1 MKKVKEIE
9 KKDPFSGHIIRR
21 VHKRIGLQYYSERK
35 DLFDY
40 DKVNQVQMR
49 VIYNEREKILNDDMD
64 RETVKR
70 IAKEM
75 NMEKEFHE
83 AMKRKKDEGKDT
95 VTILQEQKKVLL
107 KSIDKEWRKHLQD
120 LEALKR
126 NEYLKAYGNMDP
138 VTQYR
143 LDAYPLLAEMVVRV
157 KKEFMKE
164 ILKE

>member
-1 MKKVKEIE
+1 
-9 KKDPFSGHIIRR
+9 
-21 VHKRIGLQYYSERK
+21 
-35 DLFDY
+35 
-40 DKVNQVQMR
+40 MR

-126 NEYLKAYGNMDP
+126 NEYLKAYGNMGSGYT
-138 VTQYR
+138 VSTGCLSIICR
-143 LDAYPLLAEMVVRV
+143 NGR
-157 KKEFMKE
+157 
-164 ILKE
+164 